1 MKLRILF
8 AVMVICF
15 FASGCKSKI
24 AMDYND
30 MIVQKQKSLGTGIA
44 EAEPMLRNYFESFE
58 YDSIVSV
65 SGRMEVKIDSI
76 LREIEKKP
84 APKAEQ
90 GENFKKA
97 VLNYFDY
104 FKTIYETYKN
114 YGLQNTPEDRLNA
127 GKDMAMILSH
137 EDKMIADMLEAQRIF
152 AKDNNFKIKGT
163 HQNNSSLVKK

>member
-1 MKLRILF
+1 MKFRAFF
-8 AVMVICF
+8 AVIGICF
-15 FASGCKSKI
+15 FAMGCKSKI
-24 AMDYND
+24 AIDYNN
-30 MIVQKQKSLGTGIA
+30 MIAEKQKSLGTA
-44 EAEPMLRNYFESFE
+44 MDEVEPKLKNYFAAFE
-58 YDSIVSV
+58 YDSIVNV
-65 SGRMEVKIDSI
+65 SNRMETKIDSI

-97 VLNYFDY
+97 ALNYFDY
-104 FKTIYETYKN
+104 FKTIYVTYKN

-152 AKDNNFKIKGT
+152 AKDNNFKIKGIN
-163 HQNNSSLVKK
+163 QNNSLVAK